1 MELTAENYYGMEAN
15 KAYMSVSQFKDFNG
29 TYGKMACE
37 FEAMEK
43 LEERWKPDSV
53 VGRKLCGLVHRG
65 NTG

>member
-37 FEAMEK
+37 FEAKKNM
-43 LEERWKPDSV
+43 
-53 VGRKLCGLVHRG
+53 
-65 NTG
+65 